1 MTTVTPPSLRNF
13 WQSFY
18 SNKPLATSDKATTAA
33 RFYPLHDLALLAIE
47 GPDASAFLQGQLTA
61 DVAEMAIGDAV
72 FAAHCDAK
80 GRMHANAVLYRQ
92 STTVYLMQMPA
103 ANLEI
108 ASKALAKY
116 AVFSKVEIHEL
127 QNYAAFAALRKT
139 RETDSKTL
147 ASAFSVD
154 MPSTVYCVHWVELSD
169 NTTERLLKQSLDYFS
184 HPSWQTELISA
195 GIAFVMPATSNEF
208 IPQMFNLDAIGGIS
222 FTKGC
227 YTGQE
232 IIARMK
238 YLGQVKRRCY
248 QFSSNSALLPADFDA
263 SLLIG
268 QSLEDG
274 DHKNAGTVVAASVTG
289 QGLIGLAV
297 IKMTVLN
304 ASHELLL
311 NGDACEAGALPVQL
325 KPPPYTLDQD

>member
-1 MTTVTPPSLRNF
+1 
-13 WQSFY
+13 
-18 SNKPLATSDKATTAA
+18 
-33 RFYPLHDLALLAIE
+33 LHDLALLAIE

-92 STTVYLMQMPA
+92 STTAYLLQMPLE
-103 ANLEI
+103 NLEI

-116 AVFSKVEIHEL
+116 AVFSKVEIREA
-127 QNYAAFAALRKT
+127 QNYVAFAALRKT
-139 RETDSKTL
+139 RDTDSKTL
-147 ASAFSVD
+147 ESAFTVD
-154 MPSTVYCVHWVELSD
+154 MPTTVYCVHWVELSD
-169 NTTERLLKQSLDYFS
+169 TTAEQLHKQSLGYFS
-184 HPSWQTELISA
+184 HSSWQAELISA

-208 IPQMFNLDAIGGIS
+208 IPQMFNLDAVGGIS

-248 QFSSNSALLPADFDA
+248 QFSLNSASLPAGFDA

-268 QSLEDG
+268 QSLEDSSR
-274 DHKNAGTVVAASVTG
+274 KNAGTVVAATVTE
-289 QGLIGLAV
+289 QGLTGLAV
-297 IKMTVLN
+297 VKMTVLN
-304 ASHELLL
+304 TTHELLL
-311 NGDACEAGALPVQL
+311 NGDACEAGTLPVQL
-325 KPPPYTLDQD
+325 KPPPYTLDQG